1 MQIFDYEKRIRLIK
15 FNFKK
20 DYMRLLEI
28 KNKYSPE
35 RNIMESFILTV
46 IAIINFIVSFFAEKV
61 EKYIFISCRKAGE
74 GPIKDSCVCNNKTRE
89 NPQKTSLLTELSFC
103 KTFYTPA

>member
-1 MQIFDYEKRIRLIK
+1 MQIFNYEKRIRLIK

-20 DYMRLLEI
+20 DYMHFLKI
-28 KNKYSPE
+28 KNKYASE
-35 RNIMESFILTV
+35 TNLMESFILTV
-46 IAIINFIVSFFAEKV
+46 IAIISFIVSFFAEKI

-74 GPIKDSCVCNNKTRE
+74 GSVEDSCVCNRQTKE

>member
-15 FNFKK
+15 SNFKK

-61 EKYIFISCRKAGE
+61 EKYIFISCLKAGE

-89 NPQKTSLLTELSFC
+89 NPQKTSLLTELRFC